1 MRAPSRLAST
11 CLLLSAAAWLG
22 ACPVAPSY
30 PSCTQDA
37 QCERGESCVDG
48 QCQNCTT
55 DAECVGKGPAGS
67 DMVCLE
73 FRCSEPPAG
82 ATDPCAS
89 CEPGLVCSEGSCEA
103 CREGA
108 QCDSGVCHP
117 SGRCQAL
124 PCATDDACPDAQI
137 CDGGQC
143 LHYVAASGGGEPCGL
158 APIYFAYDSAQ
169 LSPDNQTRLVA
180 AASCLAQ
187 LEGVLVLEASADAVG
202 TAEYNTLLAQRRGE
216 TVLRFLT
223 QQGVE
228 GARTS
233 VAAQPAADGDE
244 HTHAPQRRVRFVL
257 ENE

>member
-1 MRAPSRLAST
+1 MRVSSHLAAT
-11 CLLLSAAAWLG
+11 CLLLSAAVWLG

-30 PSCTQDA
+30 PSCTKDA
-37 QCERGESCVDG
+37 DCEQGEPCVDG
-48 QCQNCTT
+48 QCQSCTS
-55 DAECVGKGPAGS
+55 DAECVGKGAGGA
-67 DMVCLE
+67 DLVCVE
-73 FRCSEPPAG
+73 FRCSEPA
-82 ATDPCAS
+82 ATSDPCAA
-89 CEPGLVCSEGSCEA
+89 CDPGMVCREGSCQACSEA
-103 CREGA
+103 A

-124 PCATDDACPDAQI
+124 PCSTDESCPDAQV

-143 LHYVAASGGGEPCGL
+143 LYYAKGEPEGAAVCGL
-158 APIYFAYDSAQ
+158 SPIYFAYDSAQ
-169 LSPDNQTRLVA
+169 LSPDNQTRLAA

-202 TAEYNTLLAQRRGE
+202 TAEYNTLLAQRCGE
-216 TVLRFLT
+216 TVLRFLA

-233 VAAQPAADGDE
+233 VVAQPAADGDE
-244 HTHAPQRRVRFVL
+244 HAHAPQRRVRFVL

>member
-30 PSCTQDA
+30 PSCAKDA
-37 QCERGESCVDG
+37 HCARGEPCVDG
-48 QCQNCTT
+48 LCQDCAS
-55 DAECVGKGPAGS
+55 DAECEGKGPQGS
-67 DMVCLE
+67 DLVCLE
-73 FRCSEPPAG
+73 FRCSEPAAG
-82 ATDPCAS
+82 EADPCAA
-89 CEPGLVCSEGSCEA
+89 CDPGLVCREGSCEA
-103 CREGA
+103 CTEGG
-108 QCDSGVCHP
+108 QCHSGVCHP

-124 PCATDDACPDAQI
+124 PCATDDGCPDAQI

-143 LHYVAASGGGEPCGL
+143 LYYADAKDAGVCGL
-158 APIYFAYDSAQ
+158 SSIYFAYDSAQ
-169 LSPDNQTRLVA
+169 LSPDNQTRLVGA
-180 AASCLAQ
+180 AGCLAQ

-216 TVLRFLT
+216 TVLRFLA

-228 GARTS
+228 RARIS
-233 VAAQPAADGDE
+233 VAELPAADGGGE
-244 HTHAPQRRVRFVL
+244 RSHAPQRRVRLVV